1 MVKEYKKVGLFDRDS
16 RGYAISLDLLLAL
29 IPLTLVL
36 GLVAADMD
44 NIMYEMQ
51 DVIYRG
57 STERV
62 AADTMN
68 TLLTT
73 SGDPYN
79 WENDVNNTIVPGLA
93 RYDNSTKQA
102 QRYYLLPK
110 KLISITSPQIQ
121 GILGDQY
128 GYAFNI
134 TSMNNNINVLKRGS
148 YNNGSIDP
156 AAKDVVRVE
165 RIVLYGQYE
174 IVSAA
179 VNIRGTGKPLTITG
193 NTFPTNQQYNDL
205 FDYYVYVNST
215 GITSVTAA
223 WVDIN
228 SVNVVQSN
236 DFGGGGN
243 PVNPVIKLIDP
254 AEYGS
259 GVLKNGTNLQDNA
272 VTIRLAG
279 SPTDKMNVYILQVPK
294 GTDASQIR
302 LGGADTAKYRATLY
316 VWVR

>member
-1 MVKEYKKVGLFDRDS
+1 LGLLDRDS
-16 RGYAISLDLLLAL
+16 RGYALSLDLLLAL

-44 NIMYEMQ
+44 NVMYQMQ

-79 WENDVNNTIVPGLA
+79 WENNVANLKVAGLA
-93 RYDNSTKQA
+93 RYDNSSKQA
-102 QRYYLLPK
+102 RKYYLLPQK
-110 KLISITSPQIQ
+110 VVTITSPQIQ

-128 GYAFNI
+128 GYSFNI
-134 TSMNNNINVLKRGS
+134 TSISNGHNILSQGS
-148 YNNGSIDP
+148 LSGASIDP

-165 RIVLYGQYE
+165 RIVLYAEYD
-174 IVSAA
+174 IVSEAL
-179 VNIRGTGKPLTITG
+179 NIRGTGTPLIIQGTK
-193 NTFPTNQQYNDL
+193 FPTNIQYNSV

-215 GITSVTAA
+215 GTTSITSAS
-223 WVDIN
+223 VDIN
-228 SVNVVQSN
+228 SATVVKSD
-236 DFGGGGN
+236 DFRHGTN
-243 PVNPVIKLIDP
+243 PVVKLIDP
-254 AEYGS
+254 AEYGAN
-259 GVLKNGTNLQDNA
+259 VLKNQTELLDNT
-272 VTIRLAG
+272 VTVRLTG

-294 GTDASQIR
+294 GTPASQIS
-302 LGGADTAKYRATLY
+302 LSGADTAKYRAILY

>member
-1 MVKEYKKVGLFDRDS
+1 MDRDS

-44 NIMYEMQ
+44 NFMYEMQ

-79 WENDVNNTIVPGLA
+79 WENNVSNLKVPGLA
-93 RYDNSTKQA
+93 KYDTLSQ
-102 QRYYLLPK
+102 QPDRYYLKPQK
-110 KLISITSPQIQ
+110 IGSITSQQIQ
-121 GILGDQY
+121 NVVGDQY
-128 GYAFNI
+128 GY
-134 TSMNNNINVLKRGS
+134 SMNISSISTGTNVLMRGTRNDS
-148 YNNGSIDP
+148 SVDP

-165 RIVLYGQYE
+165 RVVLYSAFD
-174 IVSAA
+174 IVSQA
-179 VNIRGTGKPLTITG
+179 VNIRGTGTPLIITA
-193 NTFPTNQQYNDL
+193 NSFPTNKQYNEV

-215 GITSVTAA
+215 GVTSVTAA
-223 WVDIN
+223 TVDIN
-228 SVNVVQSN
+228 SVTVVKSN
-236 DFGGGGN
+236 DFGGGGH

-254 AEYGS
+254 DEYGS
-259 GVLKNGTNLQDNA
+259 DVLKNETDFLDNV
-272 VTIRLAG
+272 VTIRLEG
-279 SPTDKMNVYILQVPK
+279 SPTDRMNVYILQVPK
-294 GTDASQIR
+294 GTPESEIS
-302 LGGADTAKYRATLY
+302 LKGAELSKFRAILY
-316 VWVR
+316 VWVK

>member
-1 MVKEYKKVGLFDRDS
+1 VGLLDRDS
-16 RGYAISLDLLLAL
+16 RGYALSLDLLLAL

-44 NIMYEMQ
+44 NLMYQMQ

-79 WENDVNNTIVPGLA
+79 WEENDSSLKVPGLA
-93 RYDNSTKQA
+93 IYDEESRQPRK
-102 QRYYLLPK
+102 YYLLPA
-110 KLISITSPQIQ
+110 KLLSITSPQIQ
-121 GILGDQY
+121 TLLGDEY
-128 GYAFNI
+128 GYSLNI
-134 TSMNNNINVLKRGS
+134 SSVSSGTNVLLRGTRGDAS
-148 YNNGSIDP
+148 VDP
-156 AAKDVVRVE
+156 DAEEVVRVE
-165 RIVLYGQYE
+165 RIVLYSPFE
-174 IVSAA
+174 IVSDA
-179 VNIRGTGKPLTITG
+179 VNIRGTGKPITIEG
-193 NTFPTNQQYNDL
+193 NTFPTNIEYNSL

-215 GITSVTAA
+215 GPTPVTAA

-228 SVNVVQSN
+228 TVTVVKPN
-236 DFGGGGN
+236 DFSGGT
-243 PVNPVIKLIDP
+243 NPVIKLIDP

-259 GVLKNGTNLQDNA
+259 DVLKNETELLPND

-279 SPTDKMNVYILQVPK
+279 SPTDKMNVYILKVPK
-294 GTDASQIR
+294 GTPIGEII
-302 LGGADTAKYRATLY
+302 LTGANTQKYRAVLY
-316 VWVR
+316 VWIR

>member
-1 MVKEYKKVGLFDRDS
+1 MGLLDGDS

-44 NIMYEMQ
+44 NVMYEMQ
-51 DVIYRG
+51 DVLYRG

-73 SGDPYN
+73 SGQPYN
-79 WENDVNNTIVPGLA
+79 WEENVNSTVVPGLA
-93 RYDNSTKQA
+93 KYDLSKNQPV
-102 QRYYLLPK
+102 RYYLLPRK
-110 KLISITSPQIQ
+110 MISITSSQIQ
-121 GILGDQY
+121 GMLGDQY
-128 GYAFNI
+128 GFALNI
-134 TSMNNNINVLKRGS
+134 SGINNNVNVLKRGS

-156 AAKDVVRVE
+156 SARDVVGVQ
-165 RIVLYGQYE
+165 RIVLYSQWE
-174 IVSAA
+174 IVSSA

-193 NTFPTNQQYNDL
+193 DSFPTNQQYNDI

-215 GITSVTAA
+215 GITSVTSA

-228 SVNVVQSN
+228 SVTVVSPD
-236 DFGGGGN
+236 DFRSGTN
-243 PVNPVIKLIDP
+243 PVVKLIDP

-259 GVLKNGTNLQDNA
+259 DVLMNETDLMDNA

-294 GTDASQIR
+294 GTPASDIS
-302 LGGADTAKYRATLY
+302 LTGGDTAKYRATLY

>member
-1 MVKEYKKVGLFDRDS
+1 MGLLDRDS

-93 RYDNSTKQA
+93 RYDNSSKQSE
-102 QRYYLLPK
+102 RYYLLPRK
-110 KLISITSPQIQ
+110 MISITSSQIQ
-121 GILGDQY
+121 GMLGDQY
-128 GYAFNI
+128 GYALNI

-243 PVNPVIKLIDP
+243 PVNPVVKLIDP

-259 GVLKNGTNLQDNA
+259 GVLKNGTALEDNA

>member
-1 MVKEYKKVGLFDRDS
+1 MGLFNRDS
-16 RGYAISLDLLLAL
+16 GGYALSLDILLAL

-36 GLVAADMD
+36 GMVAADMD
-44 NIMYEMQ
+44 NVMYQMQ

-73 SGDPYN
+73 SGDPPY
-79 WENDVNNTIVPGLA
+79 WETDVSSLKVPGLA
-93 RYDNSTKQA
+93 RYDNSSKTPRK
-102 QRYYLLPK
+102 YYLLPRK
-110 KLISITSPQIQ
+110 VSTITSAQIQ
-121 GILGDQY
+121 NMLGDQY
-128 GYAFNI
+128 GYSLNI
-134 TSMNNNINVLKRGS
+134 SSISSGVNVLKRGTLNDS
-148 YNNGSIDP
+148 SVDP

-165 RIVLYGQYE
+165 RIVLYASYE
-174 IVSAA
+174 IVSEA
-179 VNIRGTGKPLTITG
+179 VNIRGTGKPLTIEG
-193 NTFPTNQQYNDL
+193 NTFQTNKQFNAL

-215 GITSVTAA
+215 GTTPVTSA

-228 SVNVVQSN
+228 SVTVVKPN
-236 DFGGGGN
+236 DFSGGTN
-243 PVNPVIKLIDP
+243 PVVKLIDP

-259 GVLKNGTNLQDNA
+259 NVLKNETQLLDNL

-294 GTDASQIR
+294 GTPPSEIS
-302 LGGADTAKYRATLY
+302 LTGANTAKFRATLY